1 MNPDLNTLSMDLTEM
16 LVPWIAI
23 LISISLAFWFKDFVA
38 SLIKGLKFR
47 MNSAFQEGD
56 HVILDGEQAI
66 IVKIGISN
74 TVFGIHK
81 ENEDYVWRYVP
92 NERIPYLKLEKV
104 VKKDLHLDSE
114 EEKAERLKGMIDKIQ
129 DQQIAKNQE
138 AIEKMKN
145 E

>member
-16 LVPWIAI
+16 LVPWITI

-92 NERIPYLKLEKV
+92 NERIPFLKLEKV
-104 VKKDLHLDSE
+104 VFNARPKSNEHKIKKNSDAIHE
-114 EEKAERLKGMIDKIQ
+114 I
-129 DQQIAKNQE
+129 KNG
-138 AIEKMKN
+138 KSRK
-145 E
+145 